1 MTSVGMDG
9 RRLVAADRGSGIQ
22 ETEDVMTSE
31 DGSRTGRRAFTLIE
45 LLVVIA
51 IIGVLIGLLL
61 PAVQAAREAAR
72 RAQCVNNLKQ
82 LGIAAHAFHDVQ
94 GHLPSSRRPD
104 GLTPLPRTSGLTY
117 LLQYLEGGN
126 HYDAFNLSWTWGAPA
141 NTTASRVRV
150 GTFLCP
156 SSPDPFRLDGIPEI
170 SPFVADA
177 AGVTDYSPTIG
188 VSARLGSARLVDGV
202 GPGMLPKNEKPRLAE
217 VLDGTSNTVLYAE
230 SAGRP
235 FLYRKGGSQVGGDLR
250 SARVN
255 GGGWARPAS
264 DLTLEGS
271 GRGGVPLPGP
281 CALNCT
287 NGEDVGNRPFP
298 HPYYGTEGTSEVFA
312 FHPGGA
318 NILMGDGSA
327 RFVKETVSIRVFAAL
342 VTRAGGEIVSD
353 DSY

>member
-1 MTSVGMDG
+1 MESNEK
-9 RRLVAADRGSGIQ
+9 RRG
-22 ETEDVMTSE
+22 
-31 DGSRTGRRAFTLIE
+31 FTLIE

-61 PAVQAAREAAR
+61 PAAQAAREAAR

-94 GHLPSSRRPD
+94 GHLPSSRRPA
-104 GLTPLPRTSGLTY
+104 GLTPLPRTAGLTY

-126 HYDAFNLSWTWGAPA
+126 LYNTVNLSATWGLPA
-141 NTTASRVRV
+141 NTTSSLTRVA
-150 GTFLCP
+150 TFLCP
-156 SSPDPFRLDGIPEI
+156 SSPSPERLDGIPEI

-177 AGVTDYSPTIG
+177 NAVTDYSPTIG
-188 VSARLGSARLVDGV
+188 VDARLLSARLVDGV
-202 GPGMLPKNEKPRLAE
+202 GKGMLPKNETPRLAD
-217 VLDGTSNTVLYAE
+217 VLDGTSNTILYAE

-235 FLYRKGGSQVGGDLR
+235 FLFRKGGDQVSGDLER
-250 SARVN
+250 VRVN

-264 DLTLEGS
+264 DLSLDGS
-271 GRGGVPLPGP
+271 SAGGSPLPGP

-287 NGEDVGNRPFP
+287 NGEDVGTSPFP

-318 NILMGDGSA
+318 NVLLGDGSV
-327 RFVKETVSIRVFAAL
+327 RFIKETVNIRVFAGL
-342 VTRAGGEIVSD
+342 VTRSGGEIISAEE
-353 DSY
+353 Y